1 MIIEVLPA
9 FSFMHCTYILIAI
22 LMNYLSEKTKE
33 NYEVLE
39 NADRSRDKSYIEII
53 INARKIET

>member
-1 MIIEVLPA
+1 
-9 FSFMHCTYILIAI
+9 
-22 LMNYLSEKTKE
+22 MNYLSEKTKE

-53 INARKIET
+53 INARNIEK